1 MTQID
6 FYFNVADRYRLA
18 ASLSQKAQAQAARMF
33 LFTPDEL
40 ATKHLET
47 VLWSFQ
53 QTSFVPHC
61 RSHHA
66 LAAETLT
73 IVDHAS
79 EVLVHDDILL
89 NLRPDCPAFFSRFHR
104 LIEVVGNED
113 ADKVAGRERY
123 RFYLDRGYEI
133 RQHDMAGK
141 I

>member
-6 FYFNVADRYRLA
+6 FYFNVADKYKLA
-18 ASLSQKAQAQAARMF
+18 ASLSQKAQAQATRMF
-33 LFTPDEL
+33 LFTPDEA
-40 ATKHLET
+40 ATKHVET

-61 RSHHA
+61 RSRHA

-73 IVDHAS
+73 IVDHDA

-89 NLRPDCPAFFSRFHR
+89 NLCPGYPAFFSRFRR

-113 ADKVAGRERY
+113 SDKVAGRERY
-123 RFYLDRGYEI
+123 RFYLDRGYEL
-133 RQHDMAGK
+133 RRHDMTGK

>member
-6 FYFNVADRYRLA
+6 FYFNVADKYKLA

-33 LFTPDEL
+33 LFTPDEA
-40 ATKHLET
+40 ATKHVET

-61 RSHHA
+61 RSSHA
-66 LAAETLT
+66 LAAETAT
-73 IVDHAS
+73 IVDHES

-89 NLRPDCPAFFSRFHR
+89 NLCPEYPAFFSRFRR

-113 ADKVAGRERY
+113 SDKIAGRERY
-123 RFYLDRGYEI
+123 RFYLDRGYEM
-133 RQHDMAGK
+133 RRHDMAGK